1 VDVLFLLITL
11 HTGSGSGLP
20 LLIQRTIARQVVL
33 HDCIGKGRYGEVYR
47 GKWRGEDVAVK
58 IFSTRD
64 ECSWR
69 RETEMY
75 QTVMLRHE
83 HILGE

>member
-1 VDVLFLLITL
+1 ML
-11 HTGSGSGLP
+11 HE
-20 LLIQRTIARQVVL
+20 
-33 HDCIGKGRYGEVYR
+33 CIGKGRYGEVYR
-47 GKWRGEDVAVK
+47 GKWRGENVAVK

-83 HILGE
+83 NILGKPII